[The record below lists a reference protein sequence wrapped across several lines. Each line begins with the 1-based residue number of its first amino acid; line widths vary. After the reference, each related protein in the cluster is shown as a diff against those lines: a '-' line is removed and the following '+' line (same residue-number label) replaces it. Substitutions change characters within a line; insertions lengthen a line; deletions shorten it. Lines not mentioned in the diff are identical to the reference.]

1 MGGPPRSIA
10 QAPGD
15 SEQDEKGRG
24 TGADPYPAP
33 APAPGASSPTEA
45 GSPEKGLEREAQE
58 RSPPY
63 ALPRESS
70 RAQGRRATDIK
81 NSQQRRG
88 FGFRTTVGARTLGAL
103 PSLSP
108 GNSPQGA
115 GLRRQAGSEERE
127 FPRLGQGA
135 SHPAST
141 PGRAQDQQTP
151 CKKAT
156 PGASGKPL
164 LLFNP
169 PLRCRSPQCRTGGG
183 GGLQAIPA
191 SSQRCRASSSSSSSP
206 RRRGHGNTL
215 PDFTKIWGW
224 LAVAV

>member
-1 MGGPPRSIA
+1 MRRGGGQGPTPTLPPRLL
-10 QAPGD
+10 PG
-15 SEQDEKGRG
+15 R
-24 TGADPYPAP
+24 A
-33 APAPGASSPTEA
+33 PTEA

-70 RAQGRRATDIK
+70 RAQGRRAKNIK

-115 GLRRQAGSEERE
+115 GRRQAGSEERE

-135 SHPAST
+135 STRPAPREEHRISKLL
-141 PGRAQDQQTP
+141 A
-151 CKKAT
+151 KKPLREPQGSHFSFLIHLCGAAA
-156 PGASGKPL
+156 PGAAREEGVVSKQSQLPRSAAVPPPPPP
-164 LLFNP
+164 P
-169 PLRCRSPQCRTGGG
+169 PLAGGVTET
-183 GGLQAIPA
+183 LSLI
-191 SSQRCRASSSSSSSP
+191 SP
-206 RRRGHGNTL
+206 RSGA
-215 PDFTKIWGW
+215 GW
-224 LAVAV
+224 RWPFNFIYFSLVC

>member
-1 MGGPPRSIA
+1 MRRGGGQGPTPTLPLRPLPGR
-10 QAPGD
+10 AP
-15 SEQDEKGRG
+15 
-24 TGADPYPAP
+24 TGAD
-33 APAPGASSPTEA
+33 
-45 GSPEKGLEREAQE
+45 SPEKGLEQEAQE

-63 ALPRESS
+63 TLPRESS
-70 RAQGRRATDIK
+70 WAQGRRVKNIK

-88 FGFRTTVGARTLGAL
+88 FGFRTTVGAGMLRAL

-108 GNSPQGA
+108 GNSPRGA
-115 GLRRQAGSEERE
+115 GLRQAGSEERE
-127 FPRLGQGA
+127 FPRLGQGT

-151 CKKAT
+151 CKKA
-156 PGASGKPL
+156 PLGASGKPL

-169 PLRCRSPQCRTGGG
+169 PLRCHTGGG

-191 SSQRCRASSSSSSSP
+191 SSRRCRASSSSP
-206 RRRGHGNTL
+206 RWRGHGNTL

>member
-1 MGGPPRSIA
+1 MRRGGGQGPTPTLPPRLL
-10 QAPGD
+10 PG
-15 SEQDEKGRG
+15 R
-24 TGADPYPAP
+24 A
-33 APAPGASSPTEA
+33 PTEA
-45 GSPEKGLEREAQE
+45 GSPEKGLEQEAQE

-70 RAQGRRATDIK
+70 RAQGRRAKNIK

-88 FGFRTTVGARTLGAL
+88 FGFRTTVGARMLGAL

-115 GLRRQAGSEERE
+115 GLRQAGSEERE

-164 LLFNP
+164 LLSNP
-169 PLRCRSPQCRTGGG
+169 PLRCRSPRCRTGGG

-191 SSQRCRASSSSSSSP
+191 SSRCCRASSSSSP
-206 RRRGHGNTL
+206 RWRGHGNTL